1 MKIQNVADLLV
12 HTLAEVGV
20 KRIYGV
26 VGDSLNGVTEAL
38 RVHGGIQ
45 WVGTRHEEVAAF
57 AASGESQVTGELAVC
72 AGSCGPGKA
81 STGGSLARAAGL
93 PESARAF
100 RQARG
105 RGTDRE
111 RPSSTPAAPFR
122 TLSWAVS
129 SVPVAPRARPDW
141 PRLPAPDSR
150 AHVDASA
157 DPGLVGR
164 PCCVPDVPKLSCSQ
178 LSPDRKTGALSL
190 SPGR

>member
-72 AGSCGPGKA
+72 AGSCD
-81 STGGSLARAAGL
+81 RAIYI
-93 PESARAF
+93 
-100 RQARG
+100 
-105 RGTDRE
+105 
-111 RPSSTPAAPFR
+111 
-122 TLSWAVS
+122 
-129 SVPVAPRARPDW
+129 
-141 PRLPAPDSR
+141 
-150 AHVDASA
+150 
-157 DPGLVGR
+157 
-164 PCCVPDVPKLSCSQ
+164 
-178 LSPDRKTGALSL
+178 
-190 SPGR
+190 